1 MKVKKGKPMTT
12 AYEFLKI
19 ENDFLQKR
27 IEYLESIVQKQN
39 KIRREISSY
48 LIEHRYNLNV
58 FDALDIIYPKV
69 DENMQPAEPEKGTEE

>member
-1 MKVKKGKPMTT
+1 MTT

-27 IEYLESIVQKQN
+27 IDYLESIVQKQN

-48 LIEHRYNLNV
+48 LIENRYNLNV

>member
-1 MKVKKGKPMTT
+1 MTT